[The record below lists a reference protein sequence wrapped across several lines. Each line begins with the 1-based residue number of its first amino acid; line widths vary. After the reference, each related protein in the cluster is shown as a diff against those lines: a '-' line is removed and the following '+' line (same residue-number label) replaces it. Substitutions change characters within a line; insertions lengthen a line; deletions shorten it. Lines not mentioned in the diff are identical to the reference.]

1 MSLDTNRLKKD
12 LKEIFLKMEPDLKD
26 KLYEH
31 LSDRNPRHT
40 KKGVNEKLKMGGD
53 IENTSNSI
61 YSAQERIDKWLI
73 ENREDTY
80 SDLTDPKRL
89 ADYKDRIWGIV
100 SKEWAD
106 SLSYNIARDVSNTM
120 AEKIAPEVAK
130 AIEKY
135 IKNAQISVYVPKGIL
150 GDSGILAEVGDIYIY
165 GNNPESGDGKG
176 GIE

>member
-1 MSLDTNRLKKD
+1 MSLDTSKLRKD

-31 LSDRNPRHT
+31 LSDRTPRHT
-40 KKGVNEKLKMGGD
+40 QEGVNEKLKRGGD

-100 SKEWAD
+100 SKEWAE
-106 SLSYNIARDVSNTM
+106 SLSYNIARDVSDTM

-135 IKNAQISVYVPKGIL
+135 IKGAQISVYIPKGLL
-150 GDSGILAEVGDIYIY
+150 GTTSPLNEVGNFYIY